1 MRATDTKRKGA
12 MGRSLAT
19 GLAALWLIVPGP
31 ACAALLSDDE
41 ARRAIIDLR
50 GRLEVQARDN
60 NRRVDELVTRLE
72 QSIKGQL
79 ELQNQIELLR
89 QEVAALRG
97 QVEVQTN
104 ELAQT
109 QRRQRELFADIDGR
123 VKRFEPVQ
131 TQIDGRT
138 VNVDPEERR
147 VFEAALGHFRAGEFA
162 DAIAAFQQLRSR
174 WPASAYLPGALY
186 WLGSAQYA
194 AKDFKAAISTHE
206 MLLARFADHPR
217 AADALLNIGFSQAE
231 SGDRKGARKTLESVG
246 AKFPGSQAAQLAR
259 ERLATLR

>member
-1 MRATDTKRKGA
+1 MRTTDTHGKGPMSRA
-12 MGRSLAT
+12 LMT
-19 GLAALWLIVPGP
+19 GVAALWLLLPGP
-31 ACAALLSDDE
+31 ASAALLSDDE

-50 GRLEVQARDN
+50 GRLEVQARDSQ
-60 NRRVDELVTRLE
+60 RRVDELVSRLE

-97 QVEVQTN
+97 QIEVQAN

-131 TQIDGRT
+131 AQVDGRT
-138 VNVDPEERR
+138 VNVDPDERR
-147 VFEAALGHFRAGEFA
+147 QFEAALAQFRAGEFA

-174 WPASAYLPGALY
+174 WPSSAYVPGALY
-186 WLGSAQYA
+186 WQGSAQYA
-194 AKDFKAAISTHE
+194 TKDYKAAIGTHE
-206 MLLARFADHPR
+206 TLLARFPEHPR

-231 SGDRKGARKTLESVG
+231 GGDRKTARKTLESVG
-246 AKFPGSQAAQLAR
+246 TKFPGSQAAQLAR